1 MNDLKDKLIDFFEG
15 SLVLAQVILVLLK
28 LADVITWPWIWVF
41 CILWGSFLF
50 VILFLIVSF
59 IYVLFIERDDES

>member
-28 LADVITWPWIWVF
+28 LADVITWSWIWVF